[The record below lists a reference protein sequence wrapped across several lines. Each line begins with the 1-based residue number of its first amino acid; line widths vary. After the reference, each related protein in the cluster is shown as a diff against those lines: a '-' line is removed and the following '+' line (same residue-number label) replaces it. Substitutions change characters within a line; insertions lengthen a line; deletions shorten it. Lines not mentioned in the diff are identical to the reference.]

1 MIMPGIM
8 TGPLT
13 PTLEHLRRCSMAVD
27 LGAARTRVYLRNGG
41 LVVDEPSVAAVDV
54 RTGALIAVGARAE
67 MMAGRTPDHI
77 RVVRPVASGAVVDIS
92 MAQRMLRHVLGDK
105 LGRRWLRMSVVR
117 GMPVMRAAV
126 CMPHGSE
133 PIARR
138 AAIETML
145 GLGARRVELVDTLIA
160 AAVGCGLPVEQ
171 PEATMIVVCGAGTTH
186 VAVLSLGSIV
196 AAETVPVG
204 GDAID
209 RAVVE
214 HLRSRHEL
222 MLPSQAVRPLHQ
234 MLGGPANGGKA
245 TTEVHGRDVTSGL
258 ARTVLVETE
267 GVRQAMRT
275 PLTGVLDAITGV
287 LRRCPPDLVADLGD
301 RGIMLAGGSAHM
313 PGLDPMLRQATG
325 MPVHIAPNPDT
336 VAVRGLGS
344 MIEGRVRT
352 SPHDPL
358 AT

>member
-1 MIMPGIM
+1 MPHIMAS
-8 TGPLT
+8 PLT
-13 PTLEHLRRCSMAVD
+13 PTLEQLRRCSMAVD
-27 LGAARTRVYLRNGG
+27 IGAARTRVYLRNGG
-41 LVVDEPSVAAVDV
+41 LVVDEPSVAAIDV

-67 MMAGRTPDHI
+67 TMLGRTPDHI
-77 RVVRPVASGAVVDIS
+77 RVVRPVASGAVVDIP

-138 AAIETML
+138 AAMETMY
-145 GLGARRVELVDTLIA
+145 GLGARRVELVDTLVA

-196 AAETVPVG
+196 AAQTVPVG

-222 MLPSQAVRPLHQ
+222 LLPSQSVRPLHQ
-234 MLGGPANGGKA
+234 MLGGPASGGRE
-245 TTEVHGRDVTSGL
+245 TTEVHGRDVISGL
-258 ARTVLVETE
+258 ARTVTVETE
-267 GVRQAMRT
+267 AVRHAMRT
-275 PLTGVLDAITGV
+275 PLTAVVDAITAV
-287 LRRCPPDLVADLGD
+287 LRQCPPDLVADLGD
-301 RGIMLAGGSAHM
+301 RGIMLAGGSARM
-313 PGLDPMLRQATG
+313 PGLEPMLRQATG
-325 MPVHIAPNPDT
+325 MPVHIAPHPDT
-336 VAVRGLGS
+336 VAVRGLGT
-344 MIEGRVRT
+344 MIEGRVRAT
-352 SPHDPL
+352 PEDPL
-358 AT
+358 AP